1 MKFLKSILKFI
12 HTIFIFL
19 FLILAIVF
27 MVNNRDIMII
37 HLYPLPFEI
46 ETRAFIV
53 MISCFIL
60 GLVFAVLIFSKTL
73 IKNLFYKFST
83 NKKIKSLQ
91 DKINNDV

>member
-1 MKFLKSILKFI
+1 M
-12 HTIFIFL
+12 
-19 FLILAIVF
+19 
-27 MVNNRDIMII
+27 
-37 HLYPLPFEI
+37 PFEI

-53 MISCFIL
+53 MIGCFIL

-91 DKINNDV
+91 DKINND

>member
-12 HTIFIFL
+12 HTIFIIL

-27 MVNNRDIMII
+27 MVNNRDIIII

-60 GLVFAVLIFSKTL
+60 GLVFAILIFSKTL
-73 IKNLFYKFST
+73 IKNLFYKFSA